1 MKRILFLCSMLVAAS
16 LSGGLLQAQSV
27 EELKA
32 AAMLYDMDSCTFSSS
47 IVTVDGFRYKLDATK
62 HLARFVYFNKTDV
75 APETLVIPETITYND
90 AVYVV
95 VATEGYY
102 SYLQNNFVGIANS
115 DYSSIWQLK
124 TAKLQIIG
132 NQEILL

>member
-1 MKRILFLCSMLVAAS
+1 MKRILFLCSMLVAAA

-90 AVYVV
+90 AVY
-95 VATEGYY
+95 AGKQQ
-102 SYLQNNFVGIANS
+102 SKKPRAR
-115 DYSSIWQLK
+115 
-124 TAKLQIIG
+124 
-132 NQEILL
+132 